1 MAFCLTKNFQK
12 ISKILN
18 SKALKS
24 KVKKA
29 KAKVGS
35 LKVGD
40 LNFRILVVTD
50 IGFL

>member
-1 MAFCLTKNFQK
+1 MASCFAENFQK